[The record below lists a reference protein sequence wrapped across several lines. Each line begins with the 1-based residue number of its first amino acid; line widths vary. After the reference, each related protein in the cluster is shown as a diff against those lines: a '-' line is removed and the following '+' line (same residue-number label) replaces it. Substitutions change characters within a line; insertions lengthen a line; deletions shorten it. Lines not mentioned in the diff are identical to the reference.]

1 MSEMI
6 TIDSP
11 AGSFP
16 AYRAH
21 PEAVARGGLIVIHEV
36 WGLVEHTR
44 DVADRF
50 AAEGYD
56 VIAPDLLSD
65 HGITEDLTA
74 GLGEALFDPERRNEV
89 QPTLRKLMAPLG
101 NPGFAE
107 STVQRVR
114 SCFDLLFDDKA
125 VNGRVG
131 IIGFCFGG
139 SYSFSLAVHEPRL
152 KASVPFYGHAD
163 FDVADLKRIKASV
176 LAFYGEN
183 DENLMKSLP
192 DLTTRMADAGVGFTA
207 KVYPDAS
214 HAFFNDTNRFAYNEQ
229 AATDA
234 WGKTLTFLAEHVR

>member
-1 MSEMI
+1 MSDTI

-16 AYRAH
+16 AYRTR
-21 PEAVARGGLIVIHEV
+21 PDGKARGGLVVIHEV

-44 DVADRF
+44 DIADRF

-56 VIAPDLLSD
+56 VVAPDLLSD

-101 NPGFAE
+101 NPDFAE
-107 STVQRVR
+107 STLQRIQA
-114 SCFDLLFDDKA
+114 CFDLLFDDTG

-131 IIGFCFGG
+131 ITGFCFGG
-139 SYSFSLAVHEPRL
+139 TYSFSLAVHEPRL

-163 FDVADLKRIKASV
+163 FDVAELKRITAPV

-183 DENLMKSLP
+183 DANLMKSLP
-192 DLTTRMADAGVGFTA
+192 DLTTRMADAGVDFTA
-207 KVYPDAS
+207 KVYPDAG
-214 HAFFNDTNRFAYNEQ
+214 HAFFNDTNRFAYNES

-234 WGKTLTFLAEHVR
+234 WGRTLAFLAEHVR